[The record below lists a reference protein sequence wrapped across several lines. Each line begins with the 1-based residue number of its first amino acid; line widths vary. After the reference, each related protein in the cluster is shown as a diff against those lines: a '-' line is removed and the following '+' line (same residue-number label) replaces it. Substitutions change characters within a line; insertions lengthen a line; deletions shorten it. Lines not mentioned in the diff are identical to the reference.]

1 MNQDSLESQFQGA
14 VLGATIGYEL
24 GQRGKIGNARKSMSD
39 LLSPNSSVQGGLVI
53 AQGIQSLIQR
63 QGFDPLDYWKPG
75 ETQTQISGIERFK
88 SGSEWA
94 WMGLPLG
101 LFFHDNLSALQCL
114 DWEGLEAE
122 TNIQDGVLAMAGAIA
137 YILTPNLELDHLI
150 PNLLPRL
157 DPETPLTDQLEQVQ
171 ALLQQKAS
179 LEIAIRQ
186 LTQKVKV
193 SSSER
198 FDSQFEAENWTAFA
212 LGLYCF
218 LTTPQDY
225 SLTVLRAGQTNY
237 QPEITA
243 SIGGAL
249 CGAYQGLSGI
259 SAKWRLTLPEKPLW
273 LEIDPK
279 IENNSVESQSCESK
293 LLQLTHD
300 LFAVWSGVY
309 RKQ

>member
-14 VLGATIGYEL
+14 VLGAAIGYEL
-24 GQRGKIGNARKSMSD
+24 GQWGNIGNPRKSMSD
-39 LLSPNSSVQGGLVI
+39 LLSPNSSVNAGLFI
-53 AQGIQSLIQR
+53 SQQIQSLIQH
-63 QGFDPLDYWKPG
+63 QGFDPVDYWKAG
-75 ETQTQISGIERFK
+75 ETQTKTSLIAELRW
-88 SGSEWA
+88 GSEWL

-122 TNIQDGVLAMAGAIA
+122 PNIQDGVLAMAGAIA

-157 DPETPLTDQLEQVQ
+157 DPETPLTEQLEQVQ

-186 LTQKVKV
+186 LTQNVKV

-243 SIGGAL
+243 SISGAL

-273 LEIDPK
+273 LEVDPK
-279 IENNSVESQSCESK
+279 IENHSVKSQTCESE

>member
-1 MNQDSLESQFQGA
+1 
-14 VLGATIGYEL
+14 
-24 GQRGKIGNARKSMSD
+24 
-39 LLSPNSSVQGGLVI
+39 
-53 AQGIQSLIQR
+53 
-63 QGFDPLDYWKPG
+63 
-75 ETQTQISGIERFK
+75 
-88 SGSEWA
+88 
-94 WMGLPLG
+94 MGLPLG

-122 TNIQDGVLAMAGAIA
+122 PNIQDGVLAMAGAIA

-243 SIGGAL
+243 SISGAL

-273 LEIDPK
+273 LEVDPK
-279 IENNSVESQSCESK
+279 IENHSVKSQTCESE

>member
-14 VLGATIGYEL
+14 VLGAAIGYEL
-24 GQRGKIGNARKSMSD
+24 GQWGNIGNPRKSMSD
-39 LLSPNSSVQGGLVI
+39 LLSPNSSVNAGLFI
-53 AQGIQSLIQR
+53 SQQIQSLIQH
-63 QGFDPLDYWKPG
+63 QGFDPVDYWKAG
-75 ETQTQISGIERFK
+75 ETQTKTSLIAELRW
-88 SGSEWA
+88 GSEWL

-101 LFFHDNLSALQCL
+101 LFVHDNLSALQCL

-122 TNIQDGVLAMAGAIA
+122 PNIQDGVLAMAGAIA

-186 LTQKVKV
+186 LTQNVKV

-243 SIGGAL
+243 SISGAL

-273 LEIDPK
+273 LEVDPK
-279 IENNSVESQSCESK
+279 IENHSVKSQTCESE